1 MNLLQL
7 DEALFRAIHVGL
19 RRDWLDPFIQSFS
32 DSGLFHVQGAA
43 LLVAALRRKIPL
55 WWTIAL
61 IVVSTVVLGLI
72 ERGIITSAAFLGCTA
87 LFWMVPGRAA
97 AGAIY
102 SAAAAGVLRLGI
114 VKPIGRL
121 RPSNLQFSSP
131 MEPIYGATS
140 FPSGHMTT
148 SFAIA
153 VWLLWALRGTEY
165 YFVAQM
171 AVIWALLVGF
181 ARIYGGVHYPLDV
194 IGGMAL
200 GATTATLM
208 WLLFDH
214 KGWTDQTVS
223 QIPIERN
230 LS

>member
-19 RRDWLDPFIQSFS
+19 RRDWLDPFIQAFC

-55 WWTIAL
+55 WATIAL

-72 ERGIITSAAFLGCTA
+72 ERGIVTSAAFLGCTA
-87 LFWMVPGRAA
+87 LFWVVPGWAA

-102 SAAAAGVLRLGI
+102 AAAAAGIARLAI

-121 RPSNLQFSSP
+121 RPSNLPYSAP

-153 VWLLWALRGTEY
+153 VWLLWSLRETEY
-165 YFVAQM
+165 YFVAQI
-171 AVIWALLVGF
+171 AAIWALLVGF
-181 ARIYGGVHYPLDV
+181 ARVYGGVHYPLDI

-200 GATTATLM
+200 GATVATLL
-208 WLLFDH
+208 WLLFEH

>member
-19 RRDWLDPFIQSFS
+19 RRDWLDPFIQAFA

-43 LLVAALRRKIPL
+43 LLVAGIRRKIPL
-55 WWTIAL
+55 WATIGL
-61 IVVSTVVLGLI
+61 IVISTVVLGII
-72 ERGIITSAAFLGCTA
+72 ERGIVTSAAFLGCTA
-87 LFWMVPGRAA
+87 LFWVVPGRTAV
-97 AGAIY
+97 GAIY
-102 SAAAAGVLRLGI
+102 SAAAAGILRLAI

-121 RPSNLQFSSP
+121 RPSNLEFASP
-131 MEPIYGATS
+131 MEPIFGATS
-140 FPSGHMTT
+140 FPSGHTT
-148 SFAIA
+148 TTVAIA

-165 YFVAQM
+165 YFIAQIT
-171 AVIWALLVGF
+171 ALWALLVGF
-181 ARIYGGVHYPLDV
+181 ARVYGGVHYPLDV
-194 IGGMAL
+194 VGGMAL

-208 WLLFDH
+208 WLLFEH